1 MEFECGHSIGKLS
14 TGTRQEHICVSQNE
28 ERSLCAKGRD
38 AAERRGQVHVQLQD
52 RREDGGCSPLWESS
66 SKHYA
71 KSRLER
77 GWKGWAQRTEAAAR
91 RCTAR
96 CQQRKSRVSAAQ
108 KSEKHGQCTATEC
121 WARSCSEGLQQ
132 KKLSAN
138 TKTEV
143 EISRKKKKALHEQ
156 EKHKLCLE
164 ESRSRGMTWAGLKA
178 ESQGHTLETGRL
190 HKVWGRS
197 RSTNLARQEKK
208 HVSNK

>member
-1 MEFECGHSIGKLS
+1 MWSQHRKTLNRHQARAHLCKPEWGK
-14 TGTRQEHICVSQNE
+14 IIVC
-28 ERSLCAKGRD
+28 
-38 AAERRGQVHVQLQD
+38 
-52 RREDGGCSPLWESS
+52 RRERCSREKGTGPCAAAGQEGRRWLLSLWESS

-96 CQQRKSRVSAAQ
+96 CQQRKWKVSAAQ

-143 EISRKKKKALHEQ
+143 EIARKKKKALHDQ

-190 HKVWGRS
+190 HKLWGRS
-197 RSTNLARQEKK
+197 RSTNLARQEK
-208 HVSNK
+208 SMCQINK